1 METMDRLAP
10 LQIDPA
16 EGAARREFLTE
27 PVGKLI
33 VRHGSPAVI
42 SMAFQAL
49 YQIVDGIMVGRSLG
63 PEAMASVNV
72 LYPLVALV
80 AGLAVMIGTGG
91 NARTAILLGEGDHRS
106 ASRVLGTILVLGFLL
121 GIVGAVITAAL
132 TPQLLAFLGVGQVL
146 SGYVRDYLLG
156 LLPFFWGMILVFILE
171 QSVRNDGKA
180 ALASLVMA
188 GSALVNIFLDYLF
201 LFVLDFGII
210 GAAWATGIS
219 QTGAALVFFGYFL
232 VKTLRG
238 TPGLSLGR
246 PVRDA
251 RTLITICRNGASELL
266 NSLSGGVTTFL
277 FNRVLLSFLGALG
290 VAAFTVVQYPV
301 MLGVMV
307 VLGLGSGVQPVFS
320 YNHGAGEVLRVRR
333 ALEIT
338 LVVSFLVGVLLWFS
352 LGAPA
357 RMIAGVFL
365 PGHGEAQRVAA
376 EAASFF
382 RWVALCMPLGIIA
395 SVYFTARE
403 EAGKSLVIALA
414 RGLVLPVAGILLL
427 PLWLGVP
434 GIWLTPVIAEVVA
447 CVIALGLIKSSGEGG
462 SCRNG
467 AVQA

>member
-1 METMDRLAP
+1 MGRL
-10 LQIDPA
+10 I
-16 EGAARREFLTE
+16 
-27 PVGKLI
+27 I
-33 VRHGSPAVI
+33 RHASPAVI

-63 PEAMASVNV
+63 PDAMASVNV

-91 NARTAILLGEGDHRS
+91 NARAAVLLGAGDHRG
-106 ASRVLGTILVLGFLL
+106 ASRVLGTILLLGFLL
-121 GIVGAVITAAL
+121 GVLGAAITAAL
-132 TPQLLAFLGVGQVL
+132 VPQLLALLGVGPVL
-146 SGYVRDYLLG
+146 SGYVREYLLG

-188 GSALVNIFLDYLF
+188 GSALVNIGLDYLF
-201 LFVLDFGII
+201 LFVLDLGII

-219 QTGAALVFFGYFL
+219 QTGAALIFLGYFL
-232 VKTLRG
+232 VKTLRRE
-238 TPGLSLGR
+238 PGLSLGR
-246 PVRDA
+246 PVREA
-251 RTLITICRNGASELL
+251 RTLRIICINGSSELL

-277 FNRVLLSFLGALG
+277 FNRVLLGVVGALG

-307 VLGLGSGVQPVFS
+307 VLGLGSGVQPLFS
-320 YNHGAGEVLRVRR
+320 YNYGAGEVLRVRR
-333 ALEIT
+333 ALHATLAIS
-338 LVVSFLVGVLLWFS
+338 LVVGILLWVS

-357 RMIAGVFL
+357 RVIAALFL
-365 PGHGEAQRVAA
+365 PGHGEAQRLAA

-382 RWVALCMPLGIIA
+382 RWVVLCMPLGIIA

-403 EAGKSLVIALA
+403 EAGKSLAIALA
-414 RGLVLPVAGILLL
+414 RGLVVPVAGVLLL
-427 PLWLGVP
+427 PLWLGVS
-434 GIWLTPVIAEVVA
+434 GVWLTPVIAEVVA
-447 CVIALGLIKSSGEGG
+447 CVLVVWLMGHSGRSSGGDTSGDG
-462 SCRNG
+462 SGKGCSGRVG